1 MDKTGKH
8 VDVNGPLH
16 EAVRYFYCIQT
27 PSDFEKIDQ
36 HLSPNLEMML
46 VFNFGGPVRMS
57 FGDSAYGDQELSRI
71 GVLGPLR
78 KMLNYEVLPNTDLI
92 IAVFNTDGF
101 YRLFQMPMYEMHGEK
116 IINPDELTLNTGFG
130 ELWQAL
136 KNMSSL
142 DDRLELLEDYAKIF
156 LHEPDTETA
165 ALTSGIHYLH
175 NPLIQPV
182 RAMAMD
188 SDVSERTIQMRFK
201 KYLGYSTKEL
211 LRFLR
216 FRQVI
221 NCIQKEGNNEIDWH
235 GLIEEFGYHDQS
247 HLIKD
252 FRHYLGTTPRK
263 FVRDIVGKEFCV
275 SKQL

>member
-1 MDKTGKH
+1 MDTIGKH
-8 VDVNGPLH
+8 VDVSGPLH

-46 VFNFGGPVRMS
+46 VFNFGSPVRIS
-57 FGDSAYGDQELSRI
+57 FGDNVSGDQELNRI

-78 KMLNYEVLPNTDLI
+78 KMLNYELLPNADLI

-101 YRLFQMPMYEMHGEK
+101 YRLFQLPMHEMNGEK
-116 IINPDELTLNTGFG
+116 IINPDDLTLNTGFG

-136 KNMSSL
+136 KNMPSL
-142 DDRLELLEDYAKIF
+142 DDRLELLEDYAKVF
-156 LHEPDTETA
+156 LQEPDIETI

-175 NPLIQPV
+175 NPSVQPV
-182 RAMAMD
+182 RAMALD
-188 SDVSERTIQMRFK
+188 SAVSERTIQMRFK

-216 FRQVI
+216 FKQVI
-221 NCIQKEGNNEIDWH
+221 NCIQNEENKEIDWH

-252 FRHYLGTTPRK
+252 FQHYLGTTPRK
-263 FVRDIVGKEFCV
+263 FVREIVGKEFCV
-275 SKQL
+275 SKP